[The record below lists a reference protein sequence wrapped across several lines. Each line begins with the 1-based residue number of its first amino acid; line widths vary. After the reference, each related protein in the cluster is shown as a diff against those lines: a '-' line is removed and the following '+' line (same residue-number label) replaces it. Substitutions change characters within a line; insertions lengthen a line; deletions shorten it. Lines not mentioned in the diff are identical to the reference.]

1 MSPMRYP
8 QLTHGFPLTLS
19 LSVGPLS
26 CWQGGLWPQFPSGHT
41 HTHTHTPAAE
51 GSGLWWILGGWAAGP
66 LSTQLGPWEPVETP
80 IVVRVGCGT
89 VGTFLASGTHK
100 PALGPRPTC
109 LQEGTGWDSGAE
121 FAAHGVGLEACLKAD
136 PETTYLKLR
145 CFFLRVPHQDLD
157 VGSHTR
163 SAREALAPAPAP
175 ARAGLCRWA
184 GAMRARRSHRH
195 VRCWPPSARRDL
207 RPGRPFGCLAT
218 QDCPC
223 PVHQCSEALRPPPP
237 PSGRTEP
244 NPALYGHIRVWGGGR
259 WPRYPPHVC
268 PAGDW
273 PAGLRVGAAQAWPGR
288 AASRELRTLRSCPAN
303 TPIPHPP
310 RCQRPGL

>member
-1 MSPMRYP
+1 M
-8 QLTHGFPLTLS
+8 
-19 LSVGPLS
+19 
-26 CWQGGLWPQFPSGHT
+26 
-41 HTHTHTPAAE
+41 
-51 GSGLWWILGGWAAGP
+51 
-66 LSTQLGPWEPVETP
+66 
-80 IVVRVGCGT
+80 
-89 VGTFLASGTHK
+89 ASGTHK